1 MLLCK
6 CKERE
11 DLPMLHA
18 MLVALLMLIA
28 TPNHGVIVEQTFEG
42 YSEYEDYYIV
52 EIDSN
57 YWEIESNELNVGD
70 QVTVYF
76 INDYPIQMIK
86 R

>member
-1 MLLCK
+1 
-6 CKERE
+6 
-11 DLPMLHA
+11 MLHA

-70 QVTVYF
+70 EVTVYF

>member
-1 MLLCK
+1 
-6 CKERE
+6 
-11 DLPMLHA
+11 MLHTI
-18 MLVALLMLIA
+18 LVALLMLIA